1 MKLFLKPSLW
11 VQPNFDLIKEKIS
24 NIDDKIEQKVNT
36 SYRSYIN
43 NRTYDKRRFSRSRDK
58 PGFITNNSYLGSK
71 ISNDETAIK
80 TEDNTLNKEFGFLI
94 KNKLKKIM
102 IVHFKHIL

>member
-1 MKLFLKPSLW
+1 METFNYFLW
-11 VQPNFDLIKEKIS
+11 TIRCCN
-24 NIDDKIEQKVNT
+24 
-36 SYRSYIN
+36 N
-43 NRTYDKRRFSRSRDK
+43 NRTYDKGRFSRSRDK